1 MVQITLQSGETK
13 NIVVMGDSG
22 AGKSETIEQIK
33 VYGAAYIRDLITVYD
48 DMGLLSLDEKG
59 TVKTSGTEIGAFV
72 RLDDLD
78 AGYSFKELDRSVFM
92 NPDKVNARI
101 VIPITEYKD
110 VVAKHD
116 VDMFLY
122 ANNYE
127 EDGDS
132 LSFFDNVDHGKLLKQ
147 LWTLGIQDK
156 NLKSS
161 ELVIVWLKEQQL
173 NMV

>member
-1 MVQITLQSGETK
+1 M
-13 NIVVMGDSG
+13 
-22 AGKSETIEQIK
+22 
-33 VYGAAYIRDLITVYD
+33 
-48 DMGLLSLDEKG
+48 
-59 TVKTSGTEIGAFV
+59 

-127 EDGDS
+127 EDGES
-132 LSFFDNVDHGKLLKQ
+132 LRFIDNVEDTLKVYRADIHMAN
-147 LWTLGIQDK
+147 LDLYKDK
-156 NLKSS
+156 INVNHYYKIISNVCLIKGLRLDNYV
-161 ELVIVWLKEQQL
+161 LV
-173 NMV
+173 